1 MLKPILRVISE
12 AKRRFDLYTT
22 GKGTIDQ
29 NLRGA
34 IYGIAIREGGKSEY
48 AALKKE
54 WQTTLSVDGR
64 EISLRALGRIRDVEL
79 LPDFLELLFNEV
91 AAQDMHTGAVMLAA
105 NSKTRPGLW
114 KYIQDNF
121 EPIKEKLGKN
131 MVVLDRFIKQSLIRF
146 NDRQSEMEISKFF
159 EGKDNRGYDR
169 SLKVI
174 SDTILGRAAY
184 KARDRAVLLE
194 WLTAHGYA

>member
-1 MLKPILRVISE
+1 
-12 AKRRFDLYTT
+12 
-22 GKGTIDQ
+22 
-29 NLRGA
+29 
-34 IYGIAIREGGKSEY
+34 
-48 AALKKE
+48 
-54 WQTTLSVDGR
+54 
-64 EISLRALGRIRDVEL
+64 
-79 LPDFLELLFNEV
+79 
-91 AAQDMHTGAVMLAA
+91 MLAA

-131 MVVLDRFIKQSLIRF
+131 MVVLDRFIKQSLIKF
-146 NDRQSEMEISKFF
+146 NDRQSEMEISRFF

-184 KARDRAVLLE
+184 RARDRAVLLE